1 MKLRE
6 CYLTIRPHLSYP
18 SPSSIFIKFTKDPP
32 SPHRRAKQPRR
43 PRHAAQARRP
53 RPTPKARHNLTL
65 DGSSRCRG
73 RPKSN
78 LCSWPPPSQ
87 ATISASA
94 PLLAPPT
101 AYPLSRDLLTQPRD
115 RPSLSAVDATVY
127 NIMSVRACMATKLRL
142 RAWTS

>member
-1 MKLRE
+1 V
-6 CYLTIRPHLSYP
+6 LSDNTAP
-18 SPSSIFIKFTKDPP
+18 PIISIPFLNLYQIYN
-32 SPHRRAKQPRR
+32 SHRI
-43 PRHAAQARRP
+43 HQARTGELSSLAGLDMP
-53 RPTPKARHNLTL
+53 PKL
-65 DGSSRCRG
+65 DDLAQLQKLDITSLWMDRAGCRG